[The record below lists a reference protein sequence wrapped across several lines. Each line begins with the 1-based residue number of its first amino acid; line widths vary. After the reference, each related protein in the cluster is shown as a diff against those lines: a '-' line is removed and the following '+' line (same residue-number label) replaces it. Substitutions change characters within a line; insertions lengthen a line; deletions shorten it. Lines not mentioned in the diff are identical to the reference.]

1 MADGE
6 EKAGI
11 EFLFEF
17 RLLATISRSMR
28 EASAVQSR
36 SMPPG
41 AATISLTRVCSSGW
55 RAGRWRTR
63 QACHGNWLVFAE
75 EDGAGPPGRQLR
87 EEISRVA
94 AEFDPRDLAPLART
108 VSDFS
113 WLGILEIHRFQIFL
127 PRIACLCRQETRLIK
142 CIIT

>member
-17 RLLATISRSMR
+17 RLLASISRSMR
-28 EASAVQSR
+28 EASPVQSR

-41 AATISLTRVCSSGW
+41 AATISLTRVCSSGR

-63 QACHGNWLVFAE
+63 QACRGNRLVFAVE
-75 EDGAGPPGRQLR
+75 EDGAGPAGRQLR

-94 AEFDPRDLAPLART
+94 AEFDP
-108 VSDFS
+108 
-113 WLGILEIHRFQIFL
+113 
-127 PRIACLCRQETRLIK
+127 
-142 CIIT
+142 